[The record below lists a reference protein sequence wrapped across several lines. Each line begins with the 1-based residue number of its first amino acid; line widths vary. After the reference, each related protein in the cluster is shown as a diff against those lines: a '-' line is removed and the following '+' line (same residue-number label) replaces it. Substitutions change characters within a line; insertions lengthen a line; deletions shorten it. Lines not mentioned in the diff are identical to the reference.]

1 VFRRA
6 RFTTAVEQAIRVMAF
21 NRLSPEISSSS
32 GRQPRAVARCRRY
45 LSPYANRGLPMP
57 KCTDAKIDF
66 GRFGRR
72 VIEADFTGG
81 DLSSDGGLLLLRQVD
96 EHLGLSRAAAAAIP
110 DPRDPQR
117 ITHPLR
123 DLLAQRLYG
132 LCCGYEDLNDHK
144 ALRGDVLMQTAVGRD
159 EALASAPT
167 FSRLENRATRAQ
179 AWALHE
185 VLAAQF
191 IASHGKPPAELVL
204 DIDASDVPLHG
215 AQELGAFHA
224 YYDHHCYLPLYVFC
238 GQAMLACVLRPSKID
253 GARHAAAVIK
263 LLVTRLRRAWPD
275 TRFIV
280 RADSGFCRRRLLQWC
295 ERSGV
300 GYIIGLARNAR
311 LHAAVEVAEAALAD
325 AYRASGAKQRLIGEF
340 SYAAQSWPHERRVIT
355 RLEYGE
361 QGTNP
366 RFVVTNLEGE
376 PEALYDGLYCQRGEA
391 ENRIKEAQL
400 DLFGTR
406 ASCSRFIANQFRLL
420 LAALAYTLMQ
430 RLRAL
435 ALQGTELERA
445 SAATIR
451 VRLLKIGAAILRNTR
466 RVRVMLASHHPL
478 RVLFATAA
486 SKLAALG
493 P

>member
-1 VFRRA
+1 
-6 RFTTAVEQAIRVMAF
+6 
-21 NRLSPEISSSS
+21 
-32 GRQPRAVARCRRY
+32 
-45 LSPYANRGLPMP
+45 MP
-57 KCTDAKIDF
+57 KCTKDKIDF

-72 VIEADFTGG
+72 VIEADFSGG

-96 EHLGLSRAAAAAIP
+96 RHLGLSRAAAAAIP
-110 DPRDPQR
+110 DPRDPER
-117 ITHPLR
+117 IWHSLH

-144 ALRGDVLMQTAVGRD
+144 TLRDDVLMQTAVGRD

-179 AWALHE
+179 AWALHG
-185 VLAAQF
+185 VLIDRF
-191 IASHGKPPAELVL
+191 IASHSAAPEELVL

-215 AQELGAFHA
+215 QQELSQFHA
-224 YYDHHCYLPLYVFC
+224 YYDQHCYLPLYVFC
-238 GQAMLACVLRPSKID
+238 GQAMLACYLRPSKID
-253 GARHAAAVIK
+253 GAKHAAAVIK
-263 LLVTRLRRAWPD
+263 LLVTRLRKTWPN
-275 TRFIV
+275 TRFVV
-280 RADSGFCRRRLLQWC
+280 RGDSGFCRRRLLQWC
-295 ERSGV
+295 ERSDV
-300 GYIIGLARNAR
+300 GYVIGLARNAR
-311 LHAAVEVAEAALAD
+311 LHAAVELAEASLAD
-325 AYRASGAKQRLIGEF
+325 AYAASHTKQRLVGEF
-340 SYAAQSWPHERRVIT
+340 DYAAKSWPHERRVIT
-355 RLEYGE
+355 RLEYGD

-366 RFVVTNLEGE
+366 RFIVTNLPGD
-376 PEALYDGLYCQRGEA
+376 PVQLYEHLYCQRGEA

-435 ALQGTELERA
+435 ALRATELERA

-478 RVLFATAA
+478 RDLFATAA
-486 SKLAALG
+486 VRLAALG